1 MINELIFLGYIAI
14 VSGSALIALRLGK
27 EALVSLICVQWVLAN
42 LFVTKQ
48 ITLCGLNATTS
59 DALAVGATLCLNLVQ
74 EYFGK
79 ELAQKT
85 IIIGFCSTLFY
96 TALSFLQ
103 VLYIPSTYDTAH
115 IHFCALLAPMPRI
128 VLASVFTYLIV
139 QQIDFYLFGFLKKR
153 MVNRSLTVR
162 NYISVSITQ
171 LIDTVLFSFLG
182 LYGLVA
188 SIRDIIVIS
197 YGVKLVILVIAAPC
211 LALSHYFYKPNFNK
225 PTDV

>member
-1 MINELIFLGYIAI
+1 MNELIFLGYIGI
-14 VSGSALIALRLGK
+14 VSISALVALRLGK

-48 ITLCGLNATTS
+48 ITLLGLNATTS

-85 IIIGFCSTLFY
+85 ILIGFCSTLFY
-96 TALSFLQ
+96 TVLSFLQ
-103 VLYIPSTYDTAH
+103 ILYCPSLHDTAH
-115 IHFCALLAPMPRI
+115 VHFCALLTPMPRI
-128 VLASVFTYLIV
+128 VVASVATYLIV
-139 QQIDFYLFGFLKKR
+139 QQIDFYLYGFLKKR
-153 MVNRSLTVR
+153 MHNRSLTLR
-162 NYISVSITQ
+162 NYISVGITQ

-211 LALSHYFYKPNFNK
+211 IALSKYFYKP
-225 PTDV
+225 TDV

>member
-1 MINELIFLGYIAI
+1 MNEFIFIAYIAI
-14 VSGSALIALRLGK
+14 VIVSALVALRLGR

-48 ITLCGLNATTS
+48 ITLMGLNATTS

-85 IIIGFCSTLFY
+85 IVIGFGATIFY
-96 TALSFLQ
+96 TMLSFLQ
-103 VLYIPSTYDTAH
+103 VLYCPSAYDTAH
-115 IHFCALLAPMPRI
+115 EHFCALLTPMPRI
-128 VLASVFTYLIV
+128 VFASLITYLIV
-139 QQIDFYLFGFLKKR
+139 QQLDFYLYGFLKKR
-153 MVNRSLTVR
+153 MHNRSFTLR
-162 NYISVSITQ
+162 NYLSVSISQ
-171 LIDTVLFSFLG
+171 LLDTILFSFLG

-188 SIRDIIVIS
+188 SIRDIIIIS

-211 LALSHYFYKPNFNK
+211 IAVSKYFYKP
-225 PTDV
+225 TDV

>member
-1 MINELIFLGYIAI
+1 MINELIFISYIAI
-14 VSGSALIALRLGK
+14 VCISSLLALRLGK
-27 EALVSLICVQWVLAN
+27 EALVALICVQWVLAN

-48 ITLCGLNATTS
+48 IMLMGLNATTS

-96 TALSFLQ
+96 TVLSFLQ
-103 VLYIPSTYDTAH
+103 VLYCPSVTDTAH
-115 IHFCALLAPMPRI
+115 AHFCALLTPMPRI
-128 VLASVFTYLIV
+128 VIASVVTYLIV
-139 QQIDFYLFGFLKKR
+139 QQIDYYLFGFLKKR
-153 MVNRSLTVR
+153 LKNSSLTTR
-162 NYISVSITQ
+162 NYLSVSITQ
-171 LIDTVLFSFLG
+171 GIDTVLFSFLG

-188 SIRDIIVIS
+188 SIRDIIIVS

-211 LALSHYFYKPNFNK
+211 LTFSKYFYKP
-225 PTDV
+225 TDV